1 MRQIDKIRSEM
12 AIQKMEVSN
21 LLGWTDM
28 QYAEFQEE
36 MGIEYI
42 KTELTPKNPPVSP
55 LGRGESHRNEE
66 VPSLAMELVKF
77 KEFWSWWRLQWMR
90 RDEEFLEMS
99 TSLFPTE
106 YEEYYRELH
115 QPDSML
121 FRPHTDVMRSTYNQ
135 MVHRLVKN
143 TLRQATK
150 SRKEVVL

>member
-42 KTELTPKNPPVSP
+42 KTELTPKTLPQAQGDTS
-55 LGRGESHRNEE
+55 
-66 VPSLAMELVKF
+66 PSLAMELVKF

>member
-1 MRQIDKIRSEM
+1 M

-42 KTELTPKNPPVSP
+42 KTELTPKTLPQAQGDTS
-55 LGRGESHRNEE
+55 
-66 VPSLAMELVKF
+66 PSLAMELVKF